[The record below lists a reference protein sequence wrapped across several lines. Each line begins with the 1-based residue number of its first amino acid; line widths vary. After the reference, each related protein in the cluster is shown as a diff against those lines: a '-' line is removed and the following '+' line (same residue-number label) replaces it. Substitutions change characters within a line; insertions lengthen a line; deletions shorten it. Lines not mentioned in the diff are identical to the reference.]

1 MIYFKVLGRK
11 ALRKV
16 VKMIRYYNEI
26 WLEKKQDALYDALEE
41 IENILNYDTK
51 DVPYDDDFEDE
62 IKFIKD
68 NIGYLETLEK
78 EIEEFLKSE
87 EFDDESVDSC
97 LNNIQE
103 TLWIDE
109 NNIPYDTMFGY
120 RMGFI
125 TRKQKEIKRVLRN
138 LQGVLDDYDRDEPW
152 HTGMI

>member
-1 MIYFKVLGRK
+1 
-11 ALRKV
+11 
-16 VKMIRYYNEI
+16 MIRYYNEI
-26 WLEKKQDALYDALEE
+26 WLEKKQDALYDALTD

-125 TRKQKEIKRVLRN
+125 TRKHKEIKRVLRN

-152 HTGMI
+152 DVNMD

>member
-1 MIYFKVLGRK
+1 
-11 ALRKV
+11 
-16 VKMIRYYNEI
+16 MIRYYNEI

-41 IENILNYDTK
+41 IENILNYETK

-125 TRKQKEIKRVLRN
+125 TRTHKEIKRVLRN

>member
-1 MIYFKVLGRK
+1 
-11 ALRKV
+11 
-16 VKMIRYYNEI
+16 MIRYYNEI

-41 IENILNYDTK
+41 IENILNYEKK

-125 TRKQKEIKRVLRN
+125 TRTHKEIKRVLRN

-152 HTGMI
+152 DVNMD

>member
-1 MIYFKVLGRK
+1 
-11 ALRKV
+11 
-16 VKMIRYYNEI
+16 MIRYYNEI

-41 IENILNYDTK
+41 IENILNYEKK

-87 EFDDESVDSC
+87 EFDDESVDSR

-125 TRKQKEIKRVLRN
+125 TRKHKEIKRVLRN

-152 HTGMI
+152 DVNMD

>member
-1 MIYFKVLGRK
+1 
-11 ALRKV
+11 
-16 VKMIRYYNEI
+16 MIRYYNEI

-41 IENILNYDTK
+41 IENILNYETK

-68 NIGYLETLEK
+68 NISYLETLEK

-125 TRKQKEIKRVLRN
+125 TRTHKEIKRVLRN
-138 LQGVLDDYDRDEPW
+138 LEGVLDDYDRDEPW
-152 HTGMI
+152 DVNMD

>member
-1 MIYFKVLGRK
+1 
-11 ALRKV
+11 
-16 VKMIRYYNEI
+16 MIRYYNEI
-26 WLEKKQDALYDALEE
+26 WLEKKQDALYDALTD

-68 NIGYLETLEK
+68 NMGYLETLEK
-78 EIEEFLKSE
+78 EIGEFLKSE

-125 TRKQKEIKRVLRN
+125 TRTHKEIKRVLRN
-138 LQGVLDDYDRDEPW
+138 LEGVLDDYDRDEPW
-152 HTGMI
+152 DVNMD

>member
-1 MIYFKVLGRK
+1 
-11 ALRKV
+11 
-16 VKMIRYYNEI
+16 MIRYYNEI

-41 IENILNYDTK
+41 IENILNYEKK

-103 TLWIDE
+103 TSWIDE

-125 TRKQKEIKRVLRN
+125 TRTHKEIKRVLRN

-152 HTGMI
+152 DVNMD

>member
-1 MIYFKVLGRK
+1 MV
-11 ALRKV
+11 
-16 VKMIRYYNEI
+16 RYYNEI
-26 WLEKKQDALYDALEE
+26 WLEKKQDALQDALED
-41 IENILNYDTK
+41 IENILNYGTNE
-51 DVPYDDDFEDE
+51 VPYEDDFEDE

-68 NIGYLETLEK
+68 NMGYLEELDKDIEKFLEEDFK
-78 EIEEFLKSE
+78 TQEQDVNLILDEISE
-87 EFDDESVDSC
+87 
-97 LNNIQE
+97 I
-103 TLWIDE
+103 LWIDE

>member
-1 MIYFKVLGRK
+1 
-11 ALRKV
+11 
-16 VKMIRYYNEI
+16 MIRYYNEI

-41 IENILNYDTK
+41 IENILNYETK

-125 TRKQKEIKRVLRN
+125 TRTHKEIKRVLRN
-138 LQGVLDDYDRDEPW
+138 LEGVLDDYDRDEPW
-152 HTGMI
+152 EIGMD

>member
-1 MIYFKVLGRK
+1 
-11 ALRKV
+11 
-16 VKMIRYYNEI
+16 MIRYYNEI

-41 IENILNYDTK
+41 IENILNYETK

-109 NNIPYDTMFGY
+109 NNIPYDNMFGY
-120 RMGFI
+120 KMGFI
-125 TRKQKEIKRVLRN
+125 TRKHKEIKRVLRN

-152 HTGMI
+152 DVNMD

>member
-1 MIYFKVLGRK
+1 
-11 ALRKV
+11 
-16 VKMIRYYNEI
+16 MIRYYNEI
-26 WLEKKQDALYDALEE
+26 WLEKKQDALYDALTD

-68 NIGYLETLEK
+68 NMGYLEELEK
-78 EIEEFLKSE
+78 DIEKFLEKDFE
-87 EFDDESVDSC
+87 
-97 LNNIQE
+97 IQE
-103 TLWIDE
+103 QDVDLILEKISEILWIDE

-125 TRKQKEIKRVLRN
+125 TRKHKEIKRVLRN

-152 HTGMI
+152 DVNMD

>member
-1 MIYFKVLGRK
+1 
-11 ALRKV
+11 
-16 VKMIRYYNEI
+16 MIRYYNEI
-26 WLEKKQDALYDALEE
+26 WLEKKQDALYDALTD

-125 TRKQKEIKRVLRN
+125 TRTHKEIKRVLRN

-152 HTGMI
+152 DVNMD

>member
-1 MIYFKVLGRK
+1 
-11 ALRKV
+11 
-16 VKMIRYYNEI
+16 MIRYYNEI
-26 WLEKKQDALYDALEE
+26 WLEKKQDASYDALEE
-41 IENILNYDTK
+41 IENILNYEKK
-51 DVPYDDDFEDE
+51 DIPYDDDFEDE

-125 TRKQKEIKRVLRN
+125 TRTHKEIKRVLRN
-138 LQGVLDDYDRDEPW
+138 LEGVLDDYDRDEPW
-152 HTGMI
+152 DVNMD

>member
-1 MIYFKVLGRK
+1 
-11 ALRKV
+11 
-16 VKMIRYYNEI
+16 MIRYYNEI
-26 WLEKKQDALYDALEE
+26 WLEQKQDALYDALEE
-41 IENILNYDTK
+41 IENILNYEKK

-125 TRKQKEIKRVLRN
+125 TRTHKEIKRVLRN
-138 LQGVLDDYDRDEPW
+138 LEGVLDDYDRDEPW
-152 HTGMI
+152 DVNMD

>member
-1 MIYFKVLGRK
+1 
-11 ALRKV
+11 
-16 VKMIRYYNEI
+16 MIRYYNEI
-26 WLEKKQDALYDALEE
+26 WLEKKQDALYDALTD
-41 IENILNYDTK
+41 IENILNYDIK

-120 RMGFI
+120 KMGFI
-125 TRKQKEIKRVLRN
+125 TRKHKEIKRVLRN

-152 HTGMI
+152 DVNMD

>member
-1 MIYFKVLGRK
+1 
-11 ALRKV
+11 
-16 VKMIRYYNEI
+16 MIRYYNEI
-26 WLEKKQDALYDALEE
+26 WLEKKQDALYDALTD
-41 IENILNYDTK
+41 IENILNYETK

-68 NIGYLETLEK
+68 NIGYLEELEK
-78 EIEEFLKSE
+78 DIEKFLESE

-125 TRKQKEIKRVLRN
+125 TRTHKEIKRVLRN
-138 LQGVLDDYDRDEPW
+138 LEGVLDDYDRDEPW
-152 HTGMI
+152 EIGMD

>member
-1 MIYFKVLGRK
+1 
-11 ALRKV
+11 
-16 VKMIRYYNEI
+16 MIRYYNEI

-68 NIGYLETLEK
+68 NIGYLEELEK
-78 EIEEFLKSE
+78 DIEKFLEKDFE
-87 EFDDESVDSC
+87 
-97 LNNIQE
+97 IQE
-103 TLWIDE
+103 QDVDIILEKISEILWIDE

-120 RMGFI
+120 KMGFI
-125 TRKQKEIKRVLRN
+125 TRKHKEIKRVLRN

-152 HTGMI
+152 DVNMD

>member
-1 MIYFKVLGRK
+1 
-11 ALRKV
+11 
-16 VKMIRYYNEI
+16 MIRYYNEI

-51 DVPYDDDFEDE
+51 EIPYDDDFEDE

-68 NIGYLETLEK
+68 NMGYLEELEK
-78 EIEEFLKSE
+78 DIEKFLEKDFE
-87 EFDDESVDSC
+87 
-97 LNNIQE
+97 IQE
-103 TLWIDE
+103 QDVDLILEEISEILWIDE

-125 TRKQKEIKRVLRN
+125 TRKHKEIKRVLRN

-152 HTGMI
+152 DVNMD

>member
-1 MIYFKVLGRK
+1 
-11 ALRKV
+11 
-16 VKMIRYYNEI
+16 MIRYYNEI

-51 DVPYDDDFEDE
+51 DVPYEDDFEDE

-109 NNIPYDTMFGY
+109 NNMPYDTMFGY

-125 TRKQKEIKRVLRN
+125 TRTHKEIKRVLRN
-138 LQGVLDDYDRDEPW
+138 LEGVLDDYDRDEPW
-152 HTGMI
+152 DVNMD

>member
-1 MIYFKVLGRK
+1 MV
-11 ALRKV
+11 
-16 VKMIRYYNEI
+16 RYYNEI
-26 WLEKKQDALYDALEE
+26 WLEKKQDALYDALTD

-87 EFDDESVDSC
+87 EFDDESVDNC
-97 LNNIQE
+97 LSNIQE

-125 TRKQKEIKRVLRN
+125 TRTHKEIKRVLRN

-152 HTGMI
+152 DVNMD

>member
-1 MIYFKVLGRK
+1 
-11 ALRKV
+11 
-16 VKMIRYYNEI
+16 MIRYYNEI

-41 IENILNYDTK
+41 IENILNYEKK

-87 EFDDESVDSC
+87 EFDDESVDNC

-125 TRKQKEIKRVLRN
+125 TRKHKEIKRVLRN
-138 LQGVLDDYDRDEPW
+138 LQGVLDDYVRDEPW
-152 HTGMI
+152 DVNMD

>member
-1 MIYFKVLGRK
+1 
-11 ALRKV
+11 
-16 VKMIRYYNEI
+16 MIRYYNEI

-41 IENILNYDTK
+41 IESILNYETK

-109 NNIPYDTMFGY
+109 SNIPYDTMFGY

-125 TRKQKEIKRVLRN
+125 TRKHKEIKRVLRN

-152 HTGMI
+152 DVNMD